1 MRLEDLIKPKTQD
14 FIELEL
20 YKKLGI
26 QFKEENDETKTIDTD
41 IDTDTDIDININV
54 ESFESFLQKQK
65 QQKEQKTQKPTKDDI
80 LLGDKAINDF
90 NTQVEF
96 YQKHDLCFGVIDE
109 SNIYVINN
117 NIFFIKADLSPI
129 VDKYYINIKTIYSKT
144 NIYLPPE
151 LRDNTELPFKTR
163 NTLCFYSLGKI
174 IQMLL
179 FHSIELEREKIH
191 KMLGNTSLFFCLDR
205 ATKENPNH
213 RYLILI

>member
-1 MRLEDLIKPKTQD
+1 MRLEDLIELENQD
-14 FIELEL
+14 FIEL

-26 QFKEENDETKTIDTD
+26 QTQTHTTD
-41 IDTDTDIDININV
+41 INV
-54 ESFESFLQKQK
+54 ESFGSFIQKQK
-65 QQKEQKTQKPTKDDI
+65 QKRKQEQEKEKPTKDDI
-80 LLGDKAINDF
+80 LLGEKAINDF
-90 NTQVEF
+90 ITQVEF
-96 YQKHDLCFGVIDE
+96 YHKHDLYFGIIDE

-117 NIFFIKADLSPI
+117 NIFFIKADLFPI
-129 VDKYYINIKTIYSKT
+129 VDKYYININATYSKT
-144 NIYLPPE
+144 NTYLPPE

-191 KMLGNTSLFFCLDR
+191 KMLGNTPLFFCLDR
-205 ATKENPNH
+205 ATKGNPNH

>member
-1 MRLEDLIKPKTQD
+1 MRLEDLIELENQD
-14 FIELEL
+14 FIEL

-26 QFKEENDETKTIDTD
+26 QTQEKKENNETQTQTHTTD
-41 IDTDTDIDININV
+41 INV
-54 ESFESFLQKQK
+54 EPFGSFLQKQK
-65 QQKEQKTQKPTKDDI
+65 RKQEKQKPTKHDI
-80 LLGDKAINDF
+80 LLGEKAINDF
-90 NTQVEF
+90 MTQVEF
-96 YQKHDLCFGVIDE
+96 YHKHDLYFGIIDE

-117 NIFFIKADLSPI
+117 NIFFIKADLFPI
-129 VDKYYINIKTIYSKT
+129 VDKYYININATYSKT